1 MLKGYT
7 PFIVI
12 IKYWLYSLCCTIYPC
27 SLFILYRVVCGSLD
41 LTPILPLPPAPAPQ
55 GTPGLIF
62 FLWGPFLKALLNL
75 LQYCL
80 CFMFFL
86 ASRYVGS
93 WGFPGGSDGKKSAC
107 QCRRRGFDPWV
118 QKGVGGLPSTVS
130 PGKSKSFLSKS
141 LRI

>member
-1 MLKGYT
+1 MGTIFKS
-7 PFIVI
+7 FIEFV
-12 IKYWLYSLCCTIYPC
+12 TIF
-27 SLFILYRVVCGSLD
+27 SVFHV
-41 LTPILPLPPAPAPQ
+41 
-55 GTPGLIF
+55 
-62 FLWGPFLKALLNL
+62 
-75 LQYCL
+75 
-80 CFMFFL
+80 FFL

-130 PGKSKSFLSKS
+130 PGKSKSFLSES